1 LICLGLNVSNEDVI
15 FDIDVCGEVGLLFPY
30 KEIKIKDIIER
41 IRTLVIEDK
50 HVDNVSVFVWF
61 YVLLYFISLAP
72 LGV

>member
-1 LICLGLNVSNEDVI
+1 LGLNVSNEDVI

>member
-1 LICLGLNVSNEDVI
+1 LNVSNEDVI